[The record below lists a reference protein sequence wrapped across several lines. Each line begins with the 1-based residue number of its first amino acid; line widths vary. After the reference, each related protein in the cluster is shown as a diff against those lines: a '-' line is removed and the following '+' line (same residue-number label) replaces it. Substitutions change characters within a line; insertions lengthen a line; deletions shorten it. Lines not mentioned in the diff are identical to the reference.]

1 MLAEGSS
8 HNIPYNKP
16 GSAIKE
22 IVEIY
27 PFYNIKDPLW
37 KYVST
42 KSQFPAQIK
51 WTNVGCDYS

>member
-8 HNIPYNKP
+8 RNIPYNKP

-27 PFYNIKDPLW
+27 PFYNIKDPL
-37 KYVST
+37 
-42 KSQFPAQIK
+42 
-51 WTNVGCDYS
+51 